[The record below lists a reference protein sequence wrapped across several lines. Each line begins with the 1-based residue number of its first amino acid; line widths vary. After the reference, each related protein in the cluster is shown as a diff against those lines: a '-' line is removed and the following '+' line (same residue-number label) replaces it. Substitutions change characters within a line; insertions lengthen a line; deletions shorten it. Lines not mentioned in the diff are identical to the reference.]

1 MKTEFSWNTL
11 DDVEWWFDI
20 GISYQK
26 THYHP
31 EKRRVLAFAIGIAT
45 IYFRW

>member
-1 MKTEFSWNTL
+1 MKTEFVWNNF
-11 DDVEWWFDI
+11 DGEWWFDI

-26 THYHP
+26 TPFHP
-31 EKRRVLAFAIGIAT
+31 EKRRVLTFAIGIAT